1 MSRRSFGKKIFRKI
15 MVFRLRLLRSN
26 LRNARNQSAYL
37 QAKAMNN
44 KSCYTDLLDS
54 KKREWRL
61 EKKLKKAMKK

>member
-1 MSRRSFGKKIFRKI
+1 